1 MTPAVFLDKLTA
13 MIRLRSL
20 FLLLPLA
27 LMQVAC
33 SGSSEAPPAGNVD
46 SNGNTVSAVPWNKPE
61 SWETQG
67 QLGNAMQQ

>member
-1 MTPAVFLDKLTA
+1 MTLAVFLDKLTA

-20 FLLLPLA
+20 FLLVPLA

-33 SGSSEAPPAGNVD
+33 SGNPSAPPPDNVD
-46 SNGNTVSAVPWNKPE
+46 SNGNTVSAVPWNKPD

-67 QLGNAMQQ
+67 QLGSAMQQ